1 MIQVLPFET
10 DIDAERY
17 KFVRRAVDD
26 FIGNLNVSIPGLS
39 NQILTIWQ
47 NDVFHNSTK
56 KDAAIKL
63 SKSEI
68 IWPLM
73 VIATDVDRMDD
84 ELEELV
90 DPSVYDDV
98 VYRYKNLIDEC
109 CDKCEFFIKVLS
121 DYQLFKTSGKK
132 SERIIS
138 FVKTKWKEYKSIFP
152 LQNEDD
158 EIQEAL
164 IQVVLFSILKNRI
177 SIDHIKRGVN
187 L

>member
-1 MIQVLPFET
+1 
-10 DIDAERY
+10 
-17 KFVRRAVDD
+17 
-26 FIGNLNVSIPGLS
+26 
-39 NQILTIWQ
+39 
-47 NDVFHNSTK
+47 
-56 KDAAIKL
+56 
-63 SKSEI
+63 
-68 IWPLM
+68 M
-73 VIATDVDRMDD
+73 V
-84 ELEELV
+84 
-90 DPSVYDDV
+90 
-98 VYRYKNLIDEC
+98 
-109 CDKCEFFIKVLS
+109 
-121 DYQLFKTSGKK
+121 LFKTSGKK